1 MVVAICKV
9 SKYFFGFLGG
19 VGYIGSVCFHSCKKV
34 PNALELS
41 VGFCLLGCLV
51 FVLGQVCWT

>member
-1 MVVAICKV
+1 M
-9 SKYFFGFLGG
+9 FLGFLGG
-19 VGYIGSVCFHSCKKV
+19 VGYIGSICFHCCKKV
-34 PNALELS
+34 PNAVELS